1 MSPIAFRWGALLAF
15 SLVSADVGMAQS
27 PEVSGIRLSSVAT
40 AAAPSGVESQSQ
52 PSVEAA
58 VPSPVADLEVPRV
71 PRDPFWP
78 VGFVP
83 PPEKTPVRGTSA
95 PGTTVTRVPETEA
108 ARQPEWDQA
117 RRRLNLRGLSSTGR
131 DRISGK
137 PRFVAIMAGR
147 IAEEGDTVSSA
158 FEGQIYRWKVV
169 AIGSNGVSLV
179 KVDVRPE

>member
-1 MSPIAFRWGALLAF
+1 MRPIAFSRSALLAF
-15 SLVSADVGMAQS
+15 SLASTGVAMAQS
-27 PEVSGIRLSSVAT
+27 LEVSAGRISGLET
-40 AAAPSGVESQSQ
+40 AAAPSGVESHSLT
-52 PSVEAA
+52 PGETV
-58 VPSPVADLEVPRV
+58 VPVPASESEKPKV
-71 PRDPFWP
+71 HRDPFWP
-78 VGFVP
+78 VGYVP
-83 PPEKTPVRGTSA
+83 PPEKTATRVASV
-95 PGTTVTRVPETEA
+95 PGTTVVRVPETEV

-137 PRFVAIMAGR
+137 PRFVAVMAGR
-147 IAEEGDTVSSA
+147 IAEEGDTVSAA